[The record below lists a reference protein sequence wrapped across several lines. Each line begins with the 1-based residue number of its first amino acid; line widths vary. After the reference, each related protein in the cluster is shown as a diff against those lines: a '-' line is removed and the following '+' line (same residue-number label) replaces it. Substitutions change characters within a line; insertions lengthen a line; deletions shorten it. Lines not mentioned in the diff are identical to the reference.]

1 MAIAG
6 HPIATNGKGTAIC
19 IRSLFWG
26 HKMKFYDEQRFCI
39 VDIIF
44 WAFIAFVAGTCAFGA
59 FLYFN

>member
-1 MAIAG
+1 MAPAG
-6 HPIATNGKGTAIC
+6 HLIATSGRGIVIC
-19 IRSLFWG
+19 IRGLLG
-26 HKMKFYDEQRFCI
+26 GCKMKFYDEQRFCI